1 MRLAFC
7 LGNAEE
13 SDSRAANAVKAAAAA
28 RRVVFSFSFF
38 FLFKR
43 PFAPS
48 AAHVAA
54 AAATATCACVPAAAA
69 MWPLVLL
76 RKAVKR
82 PLERDSAPWWQ
93 IRIAPSDS
101 AGRRRHTGGSY
112 AKDGGGAAA
121 LQRERSAAHP
131 RWCSS
136 STSNA

>member
-43 PFAPS
+43 AFAPS

-54 AAATATCACVPAAAA
+54 AAATCACVPAAAA